1 MKNAVRY
8 YSRTGNT
15 KVAAEAIAKAINE
28 EAVSVDSP
36 EAPVREHVDV
46 LFIGGALYAYGIDKH
61 LKNFVRDLRR
71 KMSEKRLYFP
81 HLGFQ
86 SMRLKF

>member
-28 EAVSVDSP
+28 EAVSVDSVSYTHLLADRL
-36 EAPVREHVDV
+36 EV
-46 LFIGGALYAYGIDKH
+46 LIL
-61 LKNFVRDLRR
+61 
-71 KMSEKRLYFP
+71 EYFYM
-81 HLGFQ
+81 F
-86 SMRLKF
+86 

>member
-46 LFIGGALYAYGIDKH
+46 FIH
-61 LKNFVRDLRR
+61 RRRFVCLWNR
-71 KMSEKRLYFP
+71 
-81 HLGFQ
+81 
-86 SMRLKF
+86 

>member
-46 LFIGGALYAYGIDKH
+46 
-61 LKNFVRDLRR
+61 
-71 KMSEKRLYFP
+71 
-81 HLGFQ
+81 
-86 SMRLKF
+86 

>member
-36 EAPVREHVDV
+36 EALCMPME
-46 LFIGGALYAYGIDKH
+46 
-61 LKNFVRDLRR
+61 
-71 KMSEKRLYFP
+71 
-81 HLGFQ
+81 
-86 SMRLKF
+86 